1 MTQEMW
7 TAVDEYINGFLVPS
21 DAVLDAALA
30 SSAAAGLPTI
40 QVSPPQGKMLHI
52 LARLV
57 GARNILEIGTLGGYS
72 TIWMARALPP
82 GGKLLTLEASEK
94 HAEVARGNFAR
105 AGLNNSIEL
114 RLGKGLDL
122 LPRVSEERRGPFDLI
137 FLDANKSDMA
147 EYFDWAVRLS
157 RRGSVIV
164 ADNSISRGRV
174 LDAASEDPDVQG
186 TRRFHERVASDPR
199 VSATEI
205 QTVGAK
211 GWDGFTLIAV
221 LTDPS

>member
-105 AGLNNSIEL
+105 AGLNNRIEL

-157 RRGSVIV
+157 RPGSVIV

>member
-7 TAVDEYINGFLVPS
+7 TAVDEYINAFLVPS

-157 RRGSVIV
+157 RPGSVIV

>member
-1 MTQEMW
+1 MTQEAW
-7 TAVDEYINGFLVPS
+7 AAVDEYIHKFFVPS
-21 DAVLDAALA
+21 DPALDAALA
-30 SSAAAGLPTI
+30 DSVSAGLPNI
-40 QVSPPQGKMLHI
+40 QVSPAQGKMLHI

-57 GARNILEIGTLGGYS
+57 GARNILEIGALGGYS

-94 HAEVARGNFAR
+94 HAAVAKANFAR
-105 AGLNNSIEL
+105 AGLTDVIEL

-122 LPRVSEERRGPFDLI
+122 LPHVAAERRGPFDLI

-147 EYFDWAVRLS
+147 EYFDWALRLS
-157 RRGSVIV
+157 RRGTVIV

-174 LDAASEDPDVQG
+174 LDAASDDPDVQG
-186 TRRFHERVASDPR
+186 CRRFHQRVAAEPR

-205 QTVGAK
+205 QTVGVK

-221 LTDPS
+221 LTVPT